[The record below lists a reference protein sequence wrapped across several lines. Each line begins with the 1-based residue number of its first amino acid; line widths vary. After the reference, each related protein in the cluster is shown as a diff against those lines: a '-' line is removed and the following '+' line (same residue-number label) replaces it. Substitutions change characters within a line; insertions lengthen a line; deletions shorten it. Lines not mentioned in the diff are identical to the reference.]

1 MIKIGKKKKWKV
13 RMVVLNDVGL
23 TLEIIGFGVFLFVPL
38 QETYNLI
45 LGGKRRIPDFI
56 NKHTKIRYG
65 LRYGGIVLIVIGL
78 VMQYSFL
85 N

>member
-1 MIKIGKKKKWKV
+1 
-13 RMVVLNDVGL
+13 MVVLNDVGL
-23 TLEIIGFGVFLFVPL
+23 TLEIIGFGIFLFVPL

-45 LGGKRRIPDFI
+45 LSGKKKVPDFI

-65 LRYGGIVLIVIGL
+65 SRYVGIGLILLGL

-85 N
+85 NS